1 MASHNV
7 INETGAIDVSGT
19 SQSEARN
26 RAIGTIDLSQ
36 KQVPVY
42 TASNNKGSEI
52 ETIDLSAGSAS
63 NAKDRFTAK
72 NISSTQISNA
82 DSCHSL
88 RSVFGGSLIDTHG
101 GKSNTTNLPART
113 RKSKFKAPRAIL
125 QAASANQ
132 PNSSPCYA
140 QSKPKLSEA
149 GALQFIGQHW
159 FIVCTGTNKTI
170 SLHAIKLTT

>member
-1 MASHNV
+1 MASQNL
-7 INETGAIDVSGT
+7 INETGAIEVSGT

-26 RAIGTIDLSQ
+26 RETETIDLSQ
-36 KQVPVY
+36 KQVY
-42 TASNNKGSEI
+42 TASNNKSSEI
-52 ETIDLSAGSAS
+52 ETIDLSGRSAS
-63 NAKDRFTAK
+63 NVKGRFTAK
-72 NISSTQISNA
+72 NISSTKISNG

-88 RSVFGGSLIDTHG
+88 RSVFGGSLIDAHG

-132 PNSSPCYA
+132 PNSYPCYA

-170 SLHAIKLTT
+170 SRHAIKLTT